1 MRRRYDIDDVN
12 DGIAWVAAFFTVI
25 FYIPKIAPFI
35 NVLQGMVNFED
46 TPGFNITICYI
57 NCFFWFMYGDMLFS
71 DQMRYGYMVACIICL
86 ISMGIYLIYEIRK
99 YFVDTILNFLI
110 LTSASWGLYRYLT
123 GDFDNDALLGM
134 VCIFSSILVYLFTIY
149 NIYKVIKDKN
159 YKLIHYYNTIIH
171 LLAVLCWCIY
181 GIIDKDYYIAIPYG
195 FGIILCSIEII
206 LYKKYKKKYPSLQK
220 SLNLNNTIGIENT
233 GNEENKKEE
242 TFIKNDD
249 DIQGKIKTKPVK
261 IINKFEYK

>member
-12 DGIAWVAAFFTVI
+12 EGIAWVAAFFTVI

-35 NVLQGMVNFED
+35 NVLQGMINFED

-57 NCFFWFMYGDMLFS
+57 NCFFWFIYGDMLFS

-86 ISMGIYLIYEIRK
+86 ISMGIYLIFEIRK
-99 YFVDTILNFLI
+99 YFVDSILNFLI

-123 GDFDNDALLGM
+123 ADFDDDALLGKI
-134 VCIFSSILVYLFTIY
+134 CIVSSFLVYLFTIY
-149 NIYKVIKDKN
+149 NIYKVVKQKN
-159 YKLIHYYNTIIH
+159 YNLIHIYNTIIH
-171 LLAVLCWCIY
+171 LLGSLCWCTY

-195 FGIILCSIEII
+195 IGVILCLIEII
-206 LYKKYKKKYPSLQK
+206 IYKKYKRKYPSIEK
-220 SLNLNNTIGIENT
+220 NINLINTIGIENI

-242 TFIKNDD
+242 TTINFGD
-249 DIQGKIKTKPVK
+249 DIQGKIKEKPVK
-261 IINKFEYK
+261 IVNKLE